1 MVFFSVD
8 MCVFFVYLGVIFGF
22 PKEVCHSCF
31 KFANLVKMSVFSATQ
46 FRDLKAA
53 FSPDSQT

>member
-8 MCVFFVYLGVIFGF
+8 IGVFFVYLGVIFSY

-31 KFANLVKMSVFSATQ
+31 KFANLVKMGVFSATQ
-46 FRDLKAA
+46 FRDL
-53 FSPDSQT
+53 